1 MRQNADL
8 TEPLLTAEE
17 AGRAEQPQAKA
28 KKWPILR
35 TLLAAIIAH
44 LSVAAWQLG
53 LQWSPRVRA
62 CTHQ

>member
-1 MRQNADL
+1 MNNDL

-17 AGRAEQPQAKA
+17 AGRAEPQQAKA

-44 LSVAAWQLG
+44 LCVAAWQLG
-53 LQWSPRVRA
+53 LTWPPRFRA
-62 CTHQ
+62 CTR